1 MQHEFIR
8 DNDGVIE
15 HCVFTSYTEP
25 GVGETVIVKLE
36 VMTEML
42 MAVGFRPLDTVAGD
56 VVVSET
62 TTK

>member
-8 DNDGVIE
+8 DNDGVVE
-15 HCVFTSYTEP
+15 HCVFSSHTDPTA
-25 GVGETVIVKLE
+25 GEVVIVTLE

-62 TTK
+62 TH